1 MPEARLNMTSAAKR
15 QQSIAKY
22 LPWLGLMLIFTGGCA
37 GSLGTTARSMLTN
50 IRNNP
55 DANVRYKAYA
65 NLGKPRTYDS
75 ESQMD
80 ESVAEL
86 SKRLTEGKEPP
97 ITRAVICRS
106 LGELK
111 RPAARDALLKA
122 MDDEDDEVRAEAAR
136 ALGKVGQ
143 PDDAVLLSR
152 MMAIDTTHNGR
163 VAAAEGL
170 ANLKPK
176 DPRIMISL
184 SENLNNDDPAM
195 RLAAYRALKQITGVD
210 PGPNTN
216 AWHDYLAKNFPGYVD
231 DTALADA
238 KPNTAK
244 PATDPGVQ
252 PAGLPPSLGK
262 VPFLPGNAM
271 PAQPP
276 RGLPQP

>member
-1 MPEARLNMTSAAKR
+1 MTGEHKR
-15 QQSIAKY
+15 IRAISVIGHCLA
-22 LPWLGLMLIFTGGCA
+22 LVLTCTWGCA

-50 IRNNP
+50 
-55 DANVRYKAYA
+55 VRDNKDPNARYQAYVK
-65 NLGKPRTYDS
+65 LGKARTYDS
-75 ESQMD
+75 TEQMV

-86 SKRLTEGKEPP
+86 SKRLMEGKEPP
-97 ITRAVICRS
+97 ISRAVICRS

-111 RPAARDALLKA
+111 RPEARDALLKA

-136 ALGKVGQ
+136 ALGKVGK
-143 PDDAVLLSR
+143 PEDAVLLSR

-170 ANLKPK
+170 ANLKPT

-195 RLAAYRALKQITGVD
+195 RLAAYRALKQITGAD
-210 PGPNTN
+210 PGTS
-216 AWHDYLAKNFPGYVD
+216 AEVWHEYLAANFPGYTG
-231 DTALADA
+231 DTMVADA
-238 KPNTAK
+238 KPAK
-244 PATDPGVQ
+244 TKASGDTSVK
-252 PAGLPPSLGK
+252 PAGLPAGFGQ
-262 VPFLPGNAM
+262 VPFMPGAKA

>member
-1 MPEARLNMTSAAKR
+1 MTSVHKR
-15 QQSIAKY
+15 IHALS
-22 LPWLGLMLIFTGGCA
+22 FTGHCLALVLTCTCGCA

-50 IRNNP
+50 VRDNQDP
-55 DANVRYKAYA
+55 NVRYKAYV
-65 NLGKPRTYDS
+65 NLGKTRTYDS
-75 ESQMD
+75 QEQML

-86 SKRLTEGKEPP
+86 SKRLKDGKEPP
-97 ITRAVICRS
+97 ISRAVICRS

-111 RPAARDALLKA
+111 RPEARDALLKA

-170 ANLKPK
+170 ANLKPT

-195 RLAAYRALKQITGVD
+195 RLAAYRALKQITGAD
-210 PGPNTN
+210 PGPN
-216 AWHDYLAKNFPGYVD
+216 AEVWHDYLAANFPGYAG
-231 DTALADA
+231 DTIVADA
-238 KPNTAK
+238 KSKTK
-244 PATDPGVQ
+244 RGSGDTSVK
-252 PAGLPPSLGK
+252 PAGLPAAFGQ
-262 VPFLPGNAM
+262 VPFMPGAQA